1 MSFARVL
8 TVFWAVLVAGVLV
21 LLVARPSLF
30 TPEALA
36 ADLRTFGPW
45 AFGAFVVV
53 SLVRGLLM
61 VPSTPIVLAGG
72 ALFPAAPGPVIA
84 VSLVGIVATAILLHR
99 FPQVGGFDARL
110 AARHPERMERIRGHL
125 TRPTAQWAVAAW
137 AFFPAVPTD
146 LVCYTA
152 GLVGMPLRRLV
163 TGILLGEVPLVV
175 AYVLLGK
182 QAAAWLA
189 L

>member
-1 MSFARVL
+1 MSFARAL
-8 TVFWAVLVAGVLV
+8 TVFWAVLVVGVLV
-21 LLVARPSLF
+21 LVLARPELF
-30 TPEALA
+30 TPEAVV

-45 AFGAFVVV
+45 AFGVFAVV
-53 SLVRGLLM
+53 SLLRGLVM
-61 VPSTPIVLAGG
+61 VPSTPIILAGG

-84 VSLVGIVATAILLHR
+84 VSLVGIVATAVVLHR
-99 FPQVGGFDARL
+99 FPRFGGFDTRL

-182 QAAAWLA
+182 QAATWLA